1 MRGIVLSALILAL
14 STGAALAK
22 CNKTPKFPSAGEDE
36 VAAAMNVST
45 GTLCPVT
52 VRPRVRETFASAT
65 ITQPPSN
72 GMARVRGP
80 DRADYRSNRGYA
92 GPDAFSFKITSTID
106 GKPAESTINVAVTVD
121 RSFPRIRQRLG
132 L

>member
-1 MRGIVLSALILAL
+1 MRALALGAIVVAL
-14 STGAALAK
+14 STGTALAK
-22 CNKTPKFPSAGEDE
+22 CNKTPKSPSAAEGE
-36 VAAAMNVST
+36 VATTMNVST

-52 VRPRVRETFASAT
+52 VRPRARETFDSAT
-65 ITQPPSN
+65 ITQPPGN

-80 DRADYRSNRGYA
+80 DRVAYRSNRGYA
-92 GPDAFSFKITSTID
+92 GPDAFSFTIKSTID
-106 GKPAESTINVAVTVD
+106 GKATESTINVAVTVD

>member
-1 MRGIVLSALILAL
+1 MRVIVLGAVMAVL
-14 STGAALAK
+14 STGVAFAK
-22 CNKTPKFPSAGEDE
+22 CNKTPKWPSAAEGE
-36 VAAAMNVST
+36 VATTMNVST

-52 VRPRVRETFASAT
+52 VRPRPRETFASAT
-65 ITQPPSN
+65 ITKQPEN

-80 DRADYRSNRGYA
+80 DRVAYRSNRGYA
-92 GPDAFSFKITSTID
+92 GPDVFSFTIKSTID
-106 GKPAESTINVAVTVD
+106 GKAAESTINVAVTVD